1 MDNAMAGEVMR
12 RVLAG
17 AMLGL
22 TMVWLPHT
30 SAQANDSEAA
40 SAPARIWESRQVDY
54 VSQVT
59 GRPYRLL
66 ISLPEAPPPPEGY
79 PVVYVTDGALYFGTV
94 TETARLQGLNFYTPP
109 LVVAIAYQEEG
120 TRPALTLRMKDLS
133 LPIDAASIETNPL
146 FTQSKVKAEDTGGL
160 DDYLTMLRT
169 EVRSWIVAE
178 YPVDLSRQVIFG
190 HSLGGLAVLR
200 QLLGDPAAYSGYIAS
215 APSIW
220 YKDKA
225 VLADLDGLPDLLRPL
240 SKAPTLILMVGGDE
254 EDLPRIAPDNPT
266 LPATVS
272 SMSTA
277 ELLEG
282 LRISAMVTNV
292 QQLHERLSQIDNLHV
307 TTVVFPDEDHA
318 SVVPAAI
325 SRGLRLTLTK

>member
-1 MDNAMAGEVMR
+1 MR
-12 RVLAG
+12 RKLTAIMIGLSMAWFPLTG
-17 AMLGL
+17 ARADE
-22 TMVWLPHT
+22 V
-30 SAQANDSEAA
+30 EAA
-40 SAPARIWESRQVDY
+40 SASARISESRQVDY

-79 PVVYVTDGALYFGTV
+79 PVVYVTDGGLYFGTV

-109 LVVAIAYQEEG
+109 IVVAIGYQEEG
-120 TRPALTLRMKDLS
+120 TRPALTLRTKDLS

-146 FTQSKVKAEDTGGL
+146 FTQSKLKAEDTGGL

-169 EVRSWIVAE
+169 EVRSRIVAE

-200 QLLGDPAAYSGYIAS
+200 QLLRDPAAYSGYIAS

-220 YKDKA
+220 YDDKA
-225 VLADLDGLPDLLRPL
+225 VLADMDGLPDLLRPL

-254 EDLPRIAPDNPT
+254 EDLPRIAPDNDT
-266 LPATVS
+266 LPAAVS
-272 SMSTA
+272 SISTA
-277 ELLEG
+277 ELREG

-292 QQLHERLSQIDNLHV
+292 QQLDERLSEMDNINV

>member
-1 MDNAMAGEVMR
+1 MQ

-22 TMVWLPHT
+22 AMVWLP
-30 SAQANDSEAA
+30 SPSVQANEVGAA
-40 SAPARIWESRQVDY
+40 SASARISESRQVDY

-79 PVVYVTDGALYFGTV
+79 PVVYVTDGGLYFGTV

-109 LVVAIAYQEEG
+109 IVVAVGYQEQG

-133 LPIDAASIETNPL
+133 LPIDAASADTNPL

-169 EVRSWIVAE
+169 EVRSRIAAE

-200 QLLGDPAAYSGYIAS
+200 QLLRDPAAYSGYIAS

-220 YKDKA
+220 YDNKA
-225 VLADLDGLPDLLRPL
+225 VLADLDVLPDLLRPL

-254 EDLPRIAPDNPT
+254 ENLPRIAPDNAA
-266 LPATVS
+266 LPATLS
-272 SMSTA
+272 GMSMT
-277 ELLEG
+277 ELQEG
-282 LRISAMVTNV
+282 VRISAMVTNV
-292 QQLHERLSQIDNLHV
+292 QQLHERLSEMDNIHV